1 MKPHTHILDELKN
14 QENPFKVPEDYFET
28 NALKLWE
35 KIMSRTENPFDLPDD
50 YFETNALKLPEKLL
64 SSSAK
69 QGFTVPEKYFD
80 SQAQLLY
87 QSLHS
92 LKTKSKGS
100 KKVIPFIRYLTAAA
114 SLIAVVTGIYVYQRA
129 YQKIPLSNE
138 CKTIACLSK
147 QDILS
152 KNILLG
158 EDILEESI
166 SDERIEQYFNNRTPP
181 TLSDTNTH
189 PVYETF

>member
-1 MKPHTHILDELKN
+1 MKPNKHKILDKLKN
-14 QENPFKVPEDYFET
+14 QENPFKTPEDYFET
-28 NALKLWE
+28 NALQLWE
-35 KIMSRTENPFDLPDD
+35 KIMSRIENPFDLPDY
-50 YFETNALKLPEKLL
+50 YFETNALKLKDTFL
-64 SSSAK
+64 SSSAE

-92 LKTKSKGS
+92 SKTKSKGS
-100 KKVIPFIRYLTAAA
+100 KKVIPFIRYFTAAA

-129 YQKIPLSNE
+129 YNKISLSNE
-138 CKTIACLSK
+138 CKTIACVSK

-152 KNILLG
+152 KDVLLD

-166 SDERIEQYFNNRTPP
+166 SDERIEQHFNNRIPS
-181 TLSDTNTH
+181 TLSDTNTLGS
-189 PVYETF
+189 